1 MGMTEVAQ
9 DDEQVLLVAHKHW
22 ASMLGE
28 AALTVVPGL
37 TILWLLIL
45 LRGLPLTL
53 ADASVHAIITL
64 LVPFCFL
71 TLWTILAIQ
80 WTNYYLEM
88 FVVTD
93 RHIFY
98 TTQVNFTERTV
109 SQWNI
114 HDVSHATVH
123 VGGLIE
129 SFFNYG
135 SLTIEGREEYNAV
148 TIGGIPDPEYVA
160 AVILK
165 QDDRYGE
172 LKETARKQRELLH
185 FFSHEVKGHL
195 AKSKAAFASIV
206 EGDYGPLSSPLDTMA
221 HAALADSQKGVDTV
235 MSMLDNSNTESG
247 EMRFEKKPF
256 DLSLVAHRVAEEFRP
271 RVERKGLMLLTSIDD
286 ACVLQGDEE
295 KIERH
300 VLRNLLE
307 NALRYT
313 PVGHITLSLKKTE
326 GGIRLSVAD
335 TGVGIE
341 ESDMQKL
348 FTEGGHGE
356 HSKEINADSTGFGL
370 FVAKQVVEGNGGRIW
385 VSSEG
390 QGAGST
396 FFVEFPSTTS

>member
-1 MGMTEVAQ
+1 MTDESP
-9 DDEQVLLVAHKHW
+9 DDEQVLLVVHKHW
-22 ASMLGE
+22 ASLLGE

-53 ADASVHAIITL
+53 ADASVHAVITL

-98 TTQVNFTERTV
+98 TTQVNFTGRTV

-123 VGGLIE
+123 IEGLIE

-135 SLTIEGREEYNAV
+135 SITIEGREEYNPV
-148 TIGGIPDPEYVA
+148 TVGGIPDPEYVA

-185 FFSHEVKGHL
+185 FFSHEFKGHL

-206 EGDYGPLSSPLDTMA
+206 EGDYGPIPSPLDTMA
-221 HAALADSQKGVDTV
+221 HAALADSEKGVETV
-235 MSMLDNSNTESG
+235 MSMLGDSDSASG
-247 EMRFEKKPF
+247 DMRFEKKPF
-256 DLSLVAHRVAEEFRP
+256 DLSAVARRVAEEFRP
-271 RVERKGLMLLTSIDD
+271 RIERKGLTLMTSIDD

-295 KIERH
+295 KLERH

-313 PVGHITLSLKKTE
+313 PVGHIELSLKKGD

-335 TGVGIE
+335 TGIGIA

-348 FTEGGHGE
+348 FTEGGRGE
-356 HSKEINADSTGFGL
+356 HAKDINTDSTGYGL

-385 VSSEG
+385 AHLSGS
-390 QGAGST
+390 GAGSN
-396 FFVEFPSTTS
+396 FFVEFPLG

>member
-1 MGMTEVAQ
+1 MTDVSEE
-9 DDEQVLLVAHKHW
+9 DEQILLVVHKHW
-22 ASMLGE
+22 ASLLGE

-37 TILWLLIL
+37 TILWLLLL

-53 ADASVHAIITL
+53 ADATVHAIITL

-80 WTNYYLEM
+80 WTNYYLDM

-93 RHIFY
+93 RNIFY
-98 TTQVNFTERTV
+98 TTQMNFANRTV

-123 VGGLIE
+123 FGGLIE

-135 SLTIEGREEYNAV
+135 SLTIEGREEYNTV

-206 EGDYGPLSSPLDTMA
+206 EGDYGPVPSPLDTMA
-221 HAALADSQKGVDTV
+221 QAALADSQKGVETV

-247 EMRFEKKPF
+247 EMRFEKKIF
-256 DLSLVAHRVAEEFRP
+256 DLSATARRVADEFRP
-271 RVERKGLMLLTSIDD
+271 RIERKGLILLTSIDD
-286 ACVLQGDEE
+286 ACAMQGDEE

-313 PVGHITLSLKKTE
+313 PVGHITLSLKKME

-356 HSKEINADSTGFGL
+356 HSKDINADSTGYGL
-370 FVAKQVVEGNGGRIW
+370 FVAKQVVEGSGGRIW
-385 VSSEG
+385 VQSG
-390 QGAGST
+390 GTDAGSN
-396 FFVEFPSTTS
+396 FFVEFPLG

>member
-1 MGMTEVAQ
+1 MTETRPE
-9 DDEQVLLVAHKHW
+9 DEQVLLVVHKHP
-22 ASMLGE
+22 ATLLGE
-28 AALTVVPGL
+28 AALTLVPGF

-45 LRGLPLTL
+45 FRGSPLTL

-80 WTNYYLEM
+80 WTNYYLDM
-88 FVVTD
+88 FIVTD
-93 RHIFY
+93 RRIIY
-98 TTQVNFTERTV
+98 TTQMNFTERTTT
-109 SQWNI
+109 QWNI
-114 HDVSHATVH
+114 RDVSRASVH
-123 VGGLIE
+123 FGGLFE
-129 SFFNYG
+129 SFFHYG
-135 SLTIEGREEYNAV
+135 SITIEGREETMAAKI
-148 TIGGIPDPEYVA
+148 TGIPDPEYVA

-221 HAALADSQKGVDTV
+221 HAALADSQKGVETV
-235 MSMLDNSNTESG
+235 MSMLGDSDSASG
-247 EMRFEKKPF
+247 DMRFNKKPF
-256 DLSLVAHRVAEEFRP
+256 DLSAVARRVAEEFRP
-271 RVERKGLMLLTSIDD
+271 RIERKGLTLMTSIDD
-286 ACVLQGDEE
+286 VCVLSGDEE
-295 KIERH
+295 KLERH

-313 PVGHITLSLKKTE
+313 PVGHIELSLKKAD

-335 TGVGIE
+335 TGIGIAE
-341 ESDMQKL
+341 NDMQKL
-348 FTEGGHGE
+348 FTEGGRGE
-356 HSKEINADSTGFGL
+356 HAKDINTDSTGYGL

-385 VSSEG
+385 AHSSG
-390 QGAGST
+390 SGAGST
-396 FFVEFPSTTS
+396 FFVEFPLG

>member
-53 ADASVHAIITL
+53 ADASVHAVITL

>member
-1 MGMTEVAQ
+1 MTDAAPL
-9 DDEQVLLVAHKHW
+9 DEQVLLVVHKHW
-22 ASMLGE
+22 ASQLGE
-28 AALTVVPGL
+28 AAFTVVPGL
-37 TILWLLIL
+37 VILWLLFL
-45 LRGLPLTL
+45 SRGLPVTL
-53 ADASVHAIITL
+53 ADASVHTIITL

-71 TLWTILAIQ
+71 TLWTILAVQ
-80 WTNYYLEM
+80 WTNYYLDM

-98 TTQVNFTERTV
+98 TTQMNFTERMI

-123 VGGLIE
+123 FGGLIE

-135 SLTIEGREEYNAV
+135 SITIEGREEYNPV
-148 TIGGIPDPEYVA
+148 TVAGIPDPEYVA

-165 QDDRYGE
+165 QDDRYGQ

-206 EGDYGPLSSPLDTMA
+206 EGDYGPLPSPLDTMA
-221 HAALADSQKGVDTV
+221 HAALADSQKGAETV

-247 EMRFEKKPF
+247 DMRFGKKPF
-256 DLSLVAHRVAEEFRP
+256 DLSAVARRVAEEFRP
-271 RVERKGLMLLTSIDD
+271 RVERKGLMMLTSIDD
-286 ACVLQGDEE
+286 ACMLQGDEE

-313 PVGHITLSLKKTE
+313 PVGHITLSLKKVE

-335 TGVGIE
+335 TGVGIAQ
-341 ESDMQKL
+341 SDMQKL

-356 HSKEINADSTGFGL
+356 HSKDINADSTGYGL
-370 FVAKQVVEGNGGRIW
+370 FVAKQVVDAHDGRIW
-385 VSSEG
+385 ARSSG
-390 QGAGST
+390 PGTGSN
-396 FFVEFPSTTS
+396 FFVEFPLA

>member
-1 MGMTEVAQ
+1 MTETSPE
-9 DDEQVLLVAHKHW
+9 DEQVLLVAHKHW
-22 ASMLGE
+22 ASLLGE
-28 AALTVVPGL
+28 AGLTIVPGL

-98 TTQVNFTERTV
+98 TTQVNFTERTT

-123 VGGLIE
+123 FGGLIE

-135 SLTIEGREEYNAV
+135 SITIEGREEYNPV

-206 EGDYGPLSSPLDTMA
+206 EGDYGPIPSALDTMA
-221 HAALADSQKGVDTV
+221 HAALADSQKGAETV
-235 MSMLDNSNTESG
+235 MSMLDNANAESG
-247 EMRFEKKPF
+247 EMRFEKKSF
-256 DLSLVAHRVAEEFRP
+256 DLSAVARRVAEEFRP
-271 RVERKGLMLLTSIDD
+271 RIERKGLMLLTSIDD

-313 PVGHITLSLKKTE
+313 PVGHIELSLKKVE

-335 TGVGIE
+335 TGVGIAQG
-341 ESDMQKL
+341 DMQKL
-348 FTEGGHGE
+348 FTEGGRGE

-370 FVAKQVVEGNGGRIW
+370 FVAKQVVEAGGGRIW
-385 VSSEG
+385 ASSG
-390 QGAGST
+390 GTGAGST
-396 FFVEFPSTTS
+396 FFVEFPLG

>member
-1 MGMTEVAQ
+1 MTEVSPG
-9 DDEQVLLVAHKHW
+9 DEQVLLVVHKHW
-22 ASMLGE
+22 ASLLSE

-37 TILWLLIL
+37 TILWLLLL

-80 WTNYYLEM
+80 WTNYYLDM

-93 RHIFY
+93 RNMFY
-98 TTQVNFTERTV
+98 TTQVNFANRTI

-114 HDVSHATVH
+114 RDVSHATVRI
-123 VGGLIE
+123 GGLIE

-135 SLTIEGREEYNAV
+135 SLTIEGREGSAPV
-148 TIGGIPDPEYVA
+148 TIAGIPDPEYVA

-206 EGDYGPLSSPLDTMA
+206 EGDYGPIPTQLDSMA
-221 HAALADSQKGVDTV
+221 HAALADSEKGVETV
-235 MSMLDNSNTESG
+235 MSMLDTSNAESG
-247 EMRFEKKPF
+247 DMRFEKKAF
-256 DLSLVAHRVAEEFRP
+256 DFSAIARRVAEEFRP
-271 RVERKGLMLLTSIDD
+271 RIERKGLMLLTSIDD
-286 ACVLQGDEE
+286 ACVLSGDPE

-313 PVGHITLSLKKTE
+313 PVGHIELSLKKAD
-326 GGIRLSVAD
+326 GAIRLSVAD
-335 TGVGIE
+335 TGVGLA

-348 FTEGGHGE
+348 FTEGGRGE
-356 HSKEINADSTGFGL
+356 HSKDVNADSTGFGL
-370 FVAKQVVEGNGGRIW
+370 FVAKQVVDACGGRIW
-385 VSSEG
+385 AQSSG
-390 QGAGST
+390 PGTGSQ
-396 FFVEFPSTTS
+396 FFAEFPLGGI

>member
-1 MGMTEVAQ
+1 MTDTSP
-9 DDEQVLLVAHKHW
+9 DDEQVLLVVHKHW
-22 ASMLGE
+22 ASLLGE
-28 AALTVVPGL
+28 AALTIVPGL
-37 TILWLLIL
+37 TILSLLLL
-45 LRGLPLTL
+45 LRGLPITL
-53 ADASVHAIITL
+53 ADATVHAVITL

-71 TLWTILAIQ
+71 TLWTILAVQ

-123 VGGLIE
+123 VGGLVE

-135 SLTIEGREEYNAV
+135 SITIEGRDENIPV
-148 TIGGIPDPEYVA
+148 TVGGIPDPEYVA

-206 EGDYGPLSSPLDTMA
+206 EGDYGPISSPLDTMA
-221 HAALADSQKGVDTV
+221 HQALADSQKGVETV
-235 MSMLDNSNTESG
+235 MSMLDNSNAESG
-247 EMRFEKKPF
+247 AMRFEKKPF
-256 DLSLVAHRVAEEFRP
+256 DLSALAHRVAEEFRP
-271 RVERKGLMLLTSIDD
+271 RVERKGLILLTSIDD
-286 ACVLQGDEE
+286 ACVLTGDEQ

-313 PVGHITLSLKKTE
+313 PVGHITLSLKKME
-326 GGIRLSVAD
+326 GGVRLSVAD

-341 ESDMQKL
+341 KSDMQKL

-356 HSKEINADSTGFGL
+356 HSKDINADSTGFGL
-370 FVAKQVVEGNGGRIW
+370 FVAKQVVEAGGGRIW
-385 VSSEG
+385 VQSEG
-390 QGAGST
+390 TGTGSN
-396 FFVEFPSTTS
+396 FFVEFPLG

>member
-1 MGMTEVAQ
+1 MTEATPE
-9 DDEQVLLVAHKHW
+9 DEQVLLVVHKHW
-22 ASMLGE
+22 ASLLGE
-28 AALTVVPGL
+28 AALTLVPGF
-37 TILWLLIL
+37 TILSLLIL

-64 LVPFCFL
+64 LLPFCFL

-80 WTNYYLEM
+80 WTNYYLDM

-93 RHIFY
+93 QRIFY
-98 TTQVNFTERTV
+98 TTQINFTERTTT
-109 SQWNI
+109 QWNV
-114 HDVSHATVH
+114 HDVSHASVH
-123 VGGLIE
+123 FGGLFE

-135 SLTIEGREEYNAV
+135 SIQIEGREENSAAKI
-148 TIGGIPDPEYVA
+148 TGIPDPEYVA

-165 QDDRYGE
+165 QDDRYGQ

-206 EGDYGPLSSPLDTMA
+206 EGDYGAVSSTLDSMA

-235 MSMLDNSNTESG
+235 MSMLDDSDSASG
-247 EMRFEKKPF
+247 TMRFDKKSF
-256 DLSLVAHRVAEEFRP
+256 DLSAVARRVAEEFRP

-286 ACVLQGDEE
+286 LCVLQGDEE
-295 KIERH
+295 KLERH

-313 PVGHITLSLKKTE
+313 PVGHITLSLKKVD
-326 GGIRLSVAD
+326 GGIRLSVTD
-335 TGVGIE
+335 TGVGITAG
-341 ESDMQKL
+341 DMERL

-356 HSKEINADSTGFGL
+356 HSKDINADSTGYGL

-385 VSSEG
+385 VQSEG
-390 QGAGST
+390 AGTGSQ
-396 FFVEFPSTTS
+396 FFAEFPLG